1 MKTGLNLI
9 HGLITEVV

>member
-9 HGLITEVV
+9 YGLITEVV